1 MAMPMNAK
9 RRSFLSL
16 RGHSRRGFTLVELLV
31 VITIIGILISL
42 LLPAVQSARE
52 AARRAQCSNNV
63 KQLALALHN
72 YHASFGKFPP
82 SSVWRNN
89 GVFDVSQI
97 DQVAD
102 NPNLYE
108 NWVILI
114 LPQLEQTNL
123 RQSFTLSAPTTNAV
137 NQAARGT
144 NLAVMLCPSDTYNR
158 QPFVGSASGLTS
170 QMGDGWAR
178 GDYGANASLGYMSVS
193 RGCPLDGAGANESGC
208 GWSSRLHRG
217 VMGANLSLRID
228 DIKDGTSNTILVAEI
243 RAGLISQDP
252 RGVWAMGN
260 APGSAIWGAG
270 YVGDDDGPNCNYIW
284 GDDFCSCSDVWNAVG
299 GGPQAAQ
306 LGMSCYNGNLPNW
319 QQTARSLHS
328 GGVNTGFAD
337 GSVHF
342 ISDFIQLGTAANALG
357 VWDKLLLSN
366 DGMPIDSSS
375 F

>member
-1 MAMPMNAK
+1 MIGHALSSVARG
-9 RRSFLSL
+9 RR
-16 RGHSRRGFTLVELLV
+16 RAFTLVELLV
-31 VITIIGILISL
+31 VITIIGILVSL

-52 AARRAQCSNNV
+52 AARRAQCSNNIR
-63 KQLALALHN
+63 QLGLALHE
-72 YHASFGKFPP
+72 YHTAFGKFPP

-97 DQVAD
+97 DSVAD

-114 LPQLEQTNL
+114 LPQLDATNL
-123 RQSFTLSAPTTNAV
+123 RQAFNLSLPTTDPS
-137 NQAARGT
+137 NQTARGT

-158 QPFVGSASGLTS
+158 QPFIGSVSGLTN
-170 QMGDGWAR
+170 QMGDNWAR
-178 GDYGANASLGYMSVS
+178 GDYAANASSGYMSVS
-193 RGCPLDGAGANESGC
+193 RGCPLDGAGPNENGC
-208 GWSSRLHRG
+208 GWSSRMYRG

-228 DIKDGTSNTILVAEI
+228 DIKDGTSSTILIAEI

-260 APGSAIWGAG
+260 AAGSAIWGAG
-270 YVGDDDGPNCNYIW
+270 YVGDDNGPDNNYIW
-284 GDDFCSCSDVWNAVG
+284 GDDFCSCSDVWTAVG

-328 GGVNTGFAD
+328 GGGNTCFAD

-342 ISDFIQLGTAANALG
+342 ISDFVQLGTGAGSLG
-357 VWDKLLLSN
+357 VWDKLLLSS
-366 DGMPIDSSS
+366 DGLPLDSSTY
-375 F
+375 

>member
-1 MAMPMNAK
+1 MYHYAPA
-9 RRSFLSL
+9 
-16 RGHSRRGFTLVELLV
+16 GGFTLVELLV

-63 KQLALALHN
+63 KQLGLALHN
-72 YHASFGKFPP
+72 YQASFGKFPP

-97 DQVAD
+97 NAQAAD
-102 NPNLYE
+102 PNLYE

-123 RQSFTLSAPTTNAV
+123 RQSFNLSVPTTNAA
-137 NQAARGT
+137 NQTARGT

-158 QPFVGSASGLTS
+158 QPFMGSASGLTS
-170 QMGDGWAR
+170 QLGDGWAR
-178 GDYGANASLGYMSVS
+178 GDYGANASLGYMSVD
-193 RGCPLDGAGANESGC
+193 RGCPLDGAGNSESGC
-208 GWSSRLHRG
+208 GWSSRLYRG
-217 VMGANLSLRID
+217 VMGANDSLRID
-228 DIKDGTSNTILVAEI
+228 DIKDGTSNTILVAEL
-243 RAGLISQDP
+243 RAGIISQDL

-260 APGSAIWGAG
+260 APGSGIWAAG
-270 YVGDDDGPNCNYIW
+270 YVGDDNGPDSNNIW
-284 GDDFCSCSDVWNAVG
+284 ADDFCSCSDVWNAVG

-306 LGMSCYNGNLPNW
+306 LGMACYGGDLPDW
-319 QQTARSLHS
+319 QQTARSLHNS
-328 GGVNTGFAD
+328 GVNTCFAD

-366 DGMPIDSSS
+366 DGLPVDGSS